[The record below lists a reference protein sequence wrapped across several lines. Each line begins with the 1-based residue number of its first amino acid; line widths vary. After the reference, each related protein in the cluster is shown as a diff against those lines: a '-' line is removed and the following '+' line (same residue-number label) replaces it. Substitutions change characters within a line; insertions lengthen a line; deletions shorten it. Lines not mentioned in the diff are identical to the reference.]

1 MAKADVDSRALTI
14 GGIEIAPGQ
23 TRSLNLPLAMLY
35 IHAPVEMP
43 VHVIN
48 GLRSGPRLFITAALH
63 GDELNGIEII
73 RRLLNTRMM
82 KRLRGCLVA
91 VPIVNVFGVL
101 NQSRYLPDRRD
112 LNRCFPGTEKGSLAA
127 RVADLLMS
135 EIVSQCTHG
144 IDIHTGALHRNNLPQ
159 IRAAMDDPVTATLAT
174 AFGTPVVLNSNLR
187 DGSLRQAAA
196 ELGIPTLLYESG
208 EALRFDETC
217 IRVGVQGI
225 LNVMR
230 TLEMLPPAKRSR
242 GVKEPVVIRSST
254 WVRAPIGGIV
264 RTHIRLGEQVETEQ
278 QLATI
283 SDPFGNTETQVTSPG
298 QGIIIGRSNLPLVNE
313 GEALFHVA
321 RFCRKSDARQVTEA
335 VGELEVIDSLLPP
348 MESEIR

>member
-1 MAKADVDSRALTI
+1 VGTVVTI
-14 GGIEIAPGQ
+14 GGIDVPPGQ
-23 TRSLNLPLAMLY
+23 TRSINLPLAMLY
-35 IHAPVEMP
+35 THAPVEMP

-48 GLRSGPRLFITAALH
+48 GRRDGPRLFITAAIH

-73 RRLLNTRMM
+73 RRLLNARMM
-82 KRLRGCLVA
+82 KRLRGSLIA

-127 RVADLLMS
+127 RVADLLIT
-135 EIVSQCTHG
+135 EIVNQCTHG
-144 IDIHTGALHRNNLPQ
+144 IDLHTGALHRTNLPQ
-159 IRAAMDDPVTATLAT
+159 IRAAMDEPVTASLAM

-187 DGSLRQAAA
+187 DGSLREAAA

-217 IRVGVQGI
+217 IKVGVRGI
-225 LNVMR
+225 INVMR
-230 TLEMLPPAKRSR
+230 TLGMLPQLKKTR
-242 GVKEPVVIRSST
+242 VKKEPVTIRSSI
-254 WVRAPIGGIV
+254 WARAPIGGIV
-264 RTHIRLGEQVETEQ
+264 RTHIKLGEQVESGQ

-283 SDPFGNTETQVTSPG
+283 SDPFGNTETAVVSPYS
-298 QGIIIGRSNLPLVNE
+298 GIIIGRSNLPLVNE

-321 RFCRKSDARQVTEA
+321 KIPKKADAQLVTEA
-335 VGELEVIDSLLPP
+335 VEELEVIDNLLPP
-348 MESEIR
+348 SETEIR

>member
-1 MAKADVDSRALTI
+1 
-14 GGIEIAPGQ
+14 
-23 TRSLNLPLAMLY
+23 MLY
-35 IHAPVEMP
+35 THAPVEMP

-48 GLRSGPRLFITAALH
+48 GRRDGPRLFITAAIH

-73 RRLLNTRMM
+73 RRLLNARMM
-82 KRLRGCLVA
+82 KRLRGSLIA

-127 RVADLLMS
+127 RVADLLIT
-135 EIVSQCTHG
+135 EIVNQCTHG
-144 IDIHTGALHRNNLPQ
+144 IDLHTGALHRTNLPQ
-159 IRAAMDDPVTATLAT
+159 IRAAMDEPVTASLAM

-187 DGSLRQAAA
+187 DGSLREAAA

-217 IRVGVQGI
+217 IKVGVRGI
-225 LNVMR
+225 INVMR
-230 TLEMLPPAKRSR
+230 TLGMLPQLKKTR
-242 GVKEPVVIRSST
+242 VKKEPVTIRSSI
-254 WVRAPIGGIV
+254 WARAPIGGIV
-264 RTHIRLGEQVETEQ
+264 RTHIKLGEQVESGQ

-283 SDPFGNTETQVTSPG
+283 SDPFGNTETAVVSPYS
-298 QGIIIGRSNLPLVNE
+298 GIIIGRSNLPLVNE

-321 RFCRKSDARQVTEA
+321 KIPKKADAQLVTEA
-335 VGELEVIDSLLPP
+335 VEELEVIDNLLPP
-348 MESEIR
+348 SETEIR

>member
-1 MAKADVDSRALTI
+1 MGTVVTI
-14 GGIEIAPGQ
+14 GGIDVPPGQ
-23 TRSLNLPLAMLY
+23 TRSINLPLAMLY
-35 IHAPVEMP
+35 THAPVEMP

-48 GLRSGPRLFITAALH
+48 GRRDGPRLFITAAIH

-73 RRLLNTRMM
+73 RRLLNARMM
-82 KRLRGCLVA
+82 KRLRGSLIA

-127 RVADLLMS
+127 RVADLLIT
-135 EIVSQCTHG
+135 EIVNQCTHG
-144 IDIHTGALHRNNLPQ
+144 IDLHTGALHRTNLPQ
-159 IRAAMDDPVTATLAT
+159 IRAAMDEPVTASLAM

-187 DGSLRQAAA
+187 DGSLREAAA

-217 IRVGVQGI
+217 IKVGVRGI
-225 LNVMR
+225 INVMR
-230 TLEMLPPAKRSR
+230 TLGMLPQLKKTR
-242 GVKEPVVIRSST
+242 VKKEPVTIRSSI
-254 WVRAPIGGIV
+254 WARAPIGGIV
-264 RTHIRLGEQVETEQ
+264 RTHIKLGEQVESGQ

-283 SDPFGNTETQVTSPG
+283 SDPFGNTETAVVSPYS
-298 QGIIIGRSNLPLVNE
+298 GIIIGRSNLPLVNE

-321 RFCRKSDARQVTEA
+321 KIPKKADAQLVTEA
-335 VGELEVIDSLLPP
+335 VEELEVIDNLLPP
-348 MESEIR
+348 SETEIR